1 MLPRSAEQSMWT
13 GAIHQS
19 EEEKQIYVLILKVQ
33 RKEAEEIL
41 HITDSRT
48 VGEAEYWTKHP

>member
-48 VGEAEYWTKHP
+48 VG